1 MAHSPPDS
9 RFFGRPQMTSP
20 ARIEDLSKAMGDVNE
35 VVAAIA
41 ASTLDQD
48 EALRRKLR
56 RYAGCPDDQPLNLE
70 LSVGSAGLQLRPDGS
85 IHPARAGDIQAAMNF
100 HHLVAPNLELQSM
113 IERARL

>member
-41 ASTLDQD
+41 IASTLDQD
-48 EALRRKLR
+48 EALHRSEMEAGKAVLPLLGEPANLTGVVESACPSHHCRRDWAADSYSSCNGRAKR
-56 RYAGCPDDQPLNLE
+56 QTWI
-70 LSVGSAGLQLRPDGS
+70 SAPR
-85 IHPARAGDIQAAMNF
+85 N
-100 HHLVAPNLELQSM
+100 
-113 IERARL
+113 